1 MTPVL
6 ENNEGGGGLEGEGDE
21 VDLDNSDEEDAVI
34 FQRDSVERSRP
45 TVSYQASSPDEVC
58 LSRLHTDTWH

>member
-6 ENNEGGGGLEGEGDE
+6 ESNEGGGGVEGEGDE

-34 FQRDSVERSRP
+34 FQRGSSEISRP
-45 TVSYQASSPDEVC
+45 TVSYQASSPDEVS
-58 LSRLHTDTWH
+58 LSPLNTDTWH